1 MTRRPI
7 TSLYDFFE
15 AFPDEQA
22 AIDHL
27 RSIRWRDG
35 AFCPYCQSKRVMH
48 FGDKRT
54 HKCHDCRQRF
64 SIKVGTIFE
73 DTKLPLRKWFA
84 AIWLITSHKKGI
96 ASTQLAKDLK
106 ITQKSAWFVLHR
118 LRYAA
123 KTRSFNRERPMQG
136 LVEVD
141 ETYIGGKDS
150 NKHKGKRG
158 GRGAKSTKT
167 VVLGMLERG
176 GDVRAKVVPNLTART
191 VRGRIGDNVKEG
203 AVLLTDDAGVYKGLP
218 GQYHVF
224 SVNHSKGEYVRLAV
238 HTNGIE
244 GVWSLFKR
252 QVYGIHH
259 HISAKHTD
267 VYLGEMCYR
276 YNRRDLEEGQRVD
289 DLLTC
294 VDGLRL
300 TYKAL
305 THGETEAEVSEPPP
319 Y

>member
-1 MTRRPI
+1 MRPI

-27 RSIRWRDG
+27 REIRWRDG
-35 AFCPYCQSKRVMH
+35 AYCPHCASKRVMH
-48 FGDKRT
+48 FSDKRT

-123 KTRSFNRERPMQG
+123 RTKSFNRPLAGE
-136 LVEVD
+136 VEID
-141 ETYIGGKDS
+141 ESYFGGKERNRHASDRA
-150 NKHKGKRG
+150 KGPKEK
-158 GRGAKSTKT
+158 AI
-167 VVLGMLERG
+167 VFGMLERNG
-176 GDVRAKVVPNLTART
+176 EIRAAKINNLEGRT
-191 VRGRIGDNVKEG
+191 VRGRVFDNVKDG
-203 AVLLTDDAGVYKGLP
+203 SNLMTDEHASYAKLQGP
-218 GQYHVF
+218 YHVH
-224 SVNHSKGEYVRLAV
+224 SVNHSAGQYVRDYFC

-244 GVWSLFKR
+244 GAWGRFKR

-259 HISAKHTD
+259 HVSGKHLD
-267 VYLGEMCYR
+267 AYLGEMCYR
-276 YNRRDLEEGQRVD
+276 YNRRDMGEGERVN
-289 DLLTC
+289 DLLSQ
-294 VDGLRL
+294 VQGRL

-305 THGETEAEVSEPPP
+305 THGKGQKQIPKAAGD
-319 Y
+319 

>member
-1 MTRRPI
+1 MLRPI
-7 TSLYDFFE
+7 NSLYDFFE

-35 AFCPYCQSKRVMH
+35 AYCPHCKSKRVMH
-48 FGDKRT
+48 FGDQKT

-106 ITQKSAWFVLHR
+106 ITQKTAWFVLHR

-123 KTRSFNRERPMQG
+123 RTKSFERPLEG
-136 LVEVD
+136 TVEMD
-141 ETYIGGKDS
+141 ETYFGGKET
-150 NKHKGKRG
+150 NKHLSKRKSGQHGGVGKTAVIGIVERN
-158 GRGAKSTKT
+158 GRI
-167 VVLGMLERG
+167 
-176 GDVRAKVVPNLTART
+176 RAKKVSRITTRM
-191 VRGRIGDNVKEG
+191 VRGRVVDNVKPG
-203 AVLLTDDAGVYKGLP
+203 STVMTDEYTSYRGLDIP
-218 GQYHVF
+218 YRFV
-224 SVNHSKGEYVRLAV
+224 SVNHSKGEYVRFDA
-238 HTNGIE
+238 HTNTIE
-244 GVWSLFKR
+244 GAWGLFKR

-259 HISAKHTD
+259 HISVKHLD
-267 VYLGEMCYR
+267 AYLGEMCYR
-276 YNRRDLEEGQRVD
+276 YSRRDMEEGARVN
-289 DLLTC
+289 DLLAQ
-294 VDGLRL
+294 VEGRL

-305 THGETEAEVSEPPP
+305 THAEEEVPKAAGG
-319 Y
+319 